1 MRERSP
7 RPDGPNE
14 PGARY
19 LPWPAERPRL
29 PDEWTRWASYGYQLA
44 VNLQVL
50 RRWRGVSQEW
60 LGYMAGLSRNQVS
73 NLERNENSSGRPSD
87 PSLSTIYR
95 LAHALG
101 VPPAV
106 LLPAPGEEVGEVRRS
121 GPDLLVDITWPG
133 PDEAE
138 ETGDPEA
145 ERRLIELLREAFPA
159 AVRGRGDGSGEPG
172 EDAGR

>member
-1 MRERSP
+1 M
-7 RPDGPNE
+7 
-14 PGARY
+14 
-19 LPWPAERPRL
+19 AEDIDS
-29 PDEWTRWASYGYQLA
+29 PDEVVDEPPEPHSFG
-44 VNLQVL
+44 
-50 RRWRGVSQEW
+50 E
-60 LGYMAGLSRNQVS
+60 
-73 NLERNENSSGRPSD
+73 
-87 PSLSTIYR
+87 R

-159 AVRGRGDGSGEPG
+159 ALRGRGDGSGEPG